1 MRKQTKLVAVLSA
14 AALLAIG
21 ASMTSFAATGWQK
34 EDDTW
39 YYYEKDGGKAYDKW
53 QKSGDY
59 WFYLGS
65 DGAMVTSTLLEDG
78 NYYYFLNEDGAMVT
92 NTWVQ
97 ITDED
102 YDETSDD
109 TYWYYFQNSGRAYQ
123 ASTDNKT
130 SFKTINGK
138 KYAFA
143 DDGKM
148 LYGWVND
155 DSTMVDADD
164 EDGWQEA
171 LYYCGNADD
180 GSMKTGWC
188 LIDVIDND
196 ATTDET
202 DKSYWFWFQASGKKF
217 LADNGEALEEKSI
230 NGQKYGFDERGVMVS
245 EWNEFGTKANAS
257 TNNATN
263 NNAKYFSVAEDG
275 HLRRNTWFKAIP
287 TEEMDADAYN
297 NEEEKWFYADSKGY
311 VVRNQI
317 KTINGKKY
325 LFNNEGIM
333 QSGLKGVEVDE
344 GGDLVIGAD
353 GIKIKSFDYI
363 DQVIE
368 LTDYDVYCFGDDGAM
383 KTGTQTIE
391 IDGEKYL
398 FGFAKTGANKGKG
411 YGFDGVPTIVD
422 NKIYVNGSVQVAD
435 SDMRYEVKLANA
447 PVYKEDG
454 SLEKDADGNVV
465 YDVQKFVVNTAGT
478 IMKNKKN
485 LKDADEYYY
494 CTDKQGHFVAYEA
507 EKCGSDDRGECTYH
521 AN

>member
-97 ITDED
+97 ITSDED
-102 YDETSDD
+102 YDESTDD

-123 ASTDNKT
+123 AATDRRT

-148 LYGWVND
+148 LYGWVTE
-155 DSTMVDADD
+155 DSTMVSADD
-164 EDGWQEA
+164 EDGWRDA
-171 LYYCGNADD
+171 MYYCGNPDD
-180 GSMKTGWC
+180 GSQKTGWC

-196 ATTDET
+196 KTTDEA
-202 DKSYWFWFQASGKKF
+202 DQSYWFWFQASGKKF
-217 LADNGEALEEKSI
+217 ASESGVKQKGI
-230 NGQKYGFDERGVMVS
+230 NGKTYGFDNRGVMVS
-245 EWNEFGTKANAS
+245 EWNEYGTSDNAS
-257 TNNATN
+257 TNNATGD
-263 NNAKYFSVAEDG
+263 NAKFFSAAEDG
-275 HLRRNTWFKAIP
+275 HLRKNTWFQAIP

-297 NEEEKWFYADSKGY
+297 NEELKWFYADSKGY
-311 VVRNQI
+311 VVRNQL
-317 KTINGKKY
+317 KTIKGKKY
-325 LFNNEGIM
+325 LFNNNGIM
-333 QSGLKGVEVDE
+333 QTGLKEVEF
-344 GGDLVIGAD
+344 GAD
-353 GIKIKSFDYI
+353 KEVTSISGFDYI
-363 DQVIE
+363 EQVDAADG
-368 LTDYDVYCFGDDGAM
+368 LVYCFGDDGAM
-383 KTGTQTIE
+383 KTGTQTVE
-391 IDGEKYL
+391 IDGEKYV
-398 FGFAKTGANKGKG
+398 FGFTKTGSEKGKG
-411 YGFDGVPTIVD
+411 LGEGANTIVD
-422 NKIYVNGSVQVAD
+422 GKIYKNGRLLTAD
-435 SDMRYEVKLANA
+435 ADLRYDTVFVEI
-447 PVYKEDG
+447 
-454 SLEKDADGNVV
+454 KDANGNVV
-465 YDVQKFVVNTAGT
+465 SDDYYLVNAAGT

-485 LKDADEYYY
+485 LRDAEDMYW
-494 CTDKQGHFVAYEA
+494 CTDAKGIVRADRHED
-507 EKCGSDDRGECTYH
+507 KCGVKLDDGTYFYCNGVKH
-521 AN
+521 